1 MIGILFGV
9 LGGALC
15 AAVMVYLWAK
25 SRMSSMQVQL
35 EMCEQEMQ
43 RREQEQQA
51 KNEQVATAQ
60 KESEVH
66 IAALAEENKQLTADK
81 QVLMKELE
89 LLRERMQ
96 RESEERDSQLKKQ
109 LQLVQEQLQNA
120 TREMLGQ
127 RSKELSQQNTMQM
140 TAIID
145 PLKETIKEMR
155 SAMENSRDTHN
166 KNTASLEKA
175 IEEVM
180 KRTREIG
187 AEADK
192 LANALRNEN
201 KMQGNWGEMILNEL
215 LESQGLKEGIH
226 YEQQVTLKDKTGK
239 VILNEETGKR
249 MIPDTILHYPD
260 GKDAIIDSKVSLTA
274 FVDYQN
280 AETDEQRKEALT
292 RHVKSVRAHVEE
304 LARKDYSSYIKAP
317 RQSLNY
323 VIMFVPN
330 EGALQLAFAEAPEL
344 WREAFAKQVFITG
357 EQNLVAA
364 LRIIQIAWTQ
374 MVQAQNQEAIYDT
387 ARQLLDRVADFI
399 ESFEGVNKKLQ
410 EASATFQ
417 KASEK
422 LYTGRQSIVGAS
434 NKLISLGAKTSSAKK
449 VIPEVKESLRG
460 IE

>member
-1 MIGILFGV
+1 MNILLCT

-15 AAVMVYLWAK
+15 TGVIVYLWAK
-25 SRMSSMQVQL
+25 GQLSSMRVLLQ
-35 EMCEQEMQ
+35 MNEQEKQ
-43 RREQEQQA
+43 RREEDYNVMKTQCETTIGSKDRQIAELVEDNKRLTAA
-51 KNEQVATAQ
+51 KQVA
-60 KESEVH
+60 
-66 IAALAEENKQLTADK
+66 D
-81 QVLMKELE
+81 KELE
-89 LLRERMQ
+89 LLQERMQ
-96 RESEERDSQLKKQ
+96 RENEERDSQFQKQ
-109 LQLVQEQLQNA
+109 LKLVQEQLKNA
-120 TREMLGQ
+120 TNEILGQ
-127 RSKELSQQNTMQM
+127 RSKELSQQNNVQM

-155 SAMENSRDTHN
+155 TAMDNSRDTHN

-180 KRTREIG
+180 RRTREIG
-187 AEADK
+187 EEADK

-201 KMQGNWGEMILNEL
+201 KMQGNWGEMILSKL

-226 YEQQVTLKDKTGK
+226 YETQVTLRDKKGN
-239 VILNEETGKR
+239 VILNEESGKR

-260 GKDAIIDSKVSLTA
+260 GKDAVIDSKVSLTA

-280 AETDEQRKEALT
+280 AETEEEKSEALM

-344 WREAFAKQVFITG
+344 WREAFAKNVFITG

-374 MVQAQNQEAIYDT
+374 MMQAQNQEAIFDE
-387 ARQLLDRVADFI
+387 ARKLLDRVADFVGH
-399 ESFEGVNKKLQ
+399 FEDVGKKLN
-410 EASATFQ
+410 EATTVFG
-417 KASEK
+417 KASDK
-422 LYTGRQSIVGAS
+422 LYIGRQSIAAAS
-434 NKLISLGAKTSSAKK
+434 QKLVALGAKTSKANK
-449 VIPEVKESLRG
+449 VLPEVKEELKG
-460 IE
+460 LE